1 MKYFWLSLLLLLTSP
16 LSASPYYYEITRV
29 VDGDTVE
36 FRVDWLPKELGT
48 TLKLRIYG
56 VDTPEKASRA
66 KCAREGKLGAAATK
80 FTTEQIYN
88 AESRYIVIRGWDKY
102 GGRVLGDLIL
112 DGVSLRDLL
121 IKRGHARPYEGD
133 AKTSW
138 CK

>member
-1 MKYFWLSLLLLLTSP
+1 MKYFCLLLLLLMMSS
-16 LSASPYYYEITRV
+16 LSANPYYYEITRV

-36 FRVDWLPKELGT
+36 FRVDWLPKELGD

-56 VDTPEKASRA
+56 VDTPEKSSRA
-66 KCAREGKLGAAATK
+66 KCAKEGKLGAAATK
-80 FTTEQIYN
+80 FAIEQIYN
-88 AESRYIVIRGWDKY
+88 AESRYIVIRDWDKY

-121 IKRGHARPYEGD
+121 IKRGYAKPYEGG